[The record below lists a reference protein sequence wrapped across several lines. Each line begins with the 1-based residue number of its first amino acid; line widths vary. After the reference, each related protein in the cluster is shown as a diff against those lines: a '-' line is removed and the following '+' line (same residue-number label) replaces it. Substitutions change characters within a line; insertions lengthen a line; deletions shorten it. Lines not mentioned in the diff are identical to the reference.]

1 MGSLDDA
8 TSNNLQDSAHFTYIR
23 AESGNWDNASVNAAS
38 VSGISAVANT
48 NTSQGYG
55 NPDHP
60 GGGGT
65 GSLAAQ
71 ALAGNYFGQTISYSQ
86 GTLTLVR
93 ETYSFTVCDCDG

>member
-60 GGGGT
+60 AN
-65 GSLAAQ
+65 LQ
-71 ALAGNYFGQTISYSQ
+71 ALHYH
-86 GTLTLVR
+86 TLKTQL
-93 ETYSFTVCDCDG
+93 TK